1 MAIPNGYYGIIV
13 GRSGIGKKCGVMVHN
28 GTIDSDY
35 CGIVGVILFNF
46 SN

>member
-13 GRSGIGKKCGVMVHN
+13 GRSGIGKKYGVMVHN
-28 GTIDSDY
+28 GTIDSNY